1 MREPEAAWLGYWKKH
16 QKPDGQKALEE
27 LDAMGWKIENPPK
40 YYTVKCPCG
49 SHARSVHLTPSNPGY
64 FQESVRW
71 AKRQT
76 CMNEE
81 EGQ

>member
-1 MREPEAAWLGYWKKH
+1 MREPWAARLGYWKRH

-27 LDAMGWKIENPPK
+27 FDVMGWKIENPPK

-49 SHARSVHLTPSNPGY
+49 SHARSIHLTPRNPRY

-71 AKRQT
+71 AKRQR
-76 CMNEE
+76 CMKEDDR
-81 EGQ
+81 